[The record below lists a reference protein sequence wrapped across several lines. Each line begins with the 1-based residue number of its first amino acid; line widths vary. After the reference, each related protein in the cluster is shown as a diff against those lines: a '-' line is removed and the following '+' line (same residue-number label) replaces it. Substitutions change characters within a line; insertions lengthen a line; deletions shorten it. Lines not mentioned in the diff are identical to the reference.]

1 MPDLSDIV
9 ITGMGVVT
17 PIGIGRDEF
26 WSSLEVGR
34 CGIEPLNE
42 PANADSPLYV
52 GATLKNF
59 DAKQYVTPRKALKV
73 MALELQT
80 AYSASRLAWLDAG
93 LSEGDVDPDRV
104 GVLFGSET
112 FGGDVADL
120 VDAVKTCSENGR
132 MEAERWG
139 NAFAKCIAPLWMLK
153 SLPNMPACHVGIAV
167 DARGPNNTIV
177 MDEVGGLLAL
187 QEAAGIIE
195 RGAADMMVVGSTGS
209 RTSASRLMYRQP
221 SLHDTSSTQEYPYCM
236 PYDSRRHGLVPGE
249 GAGAI
254 VIESRDHAARRGAKP
269 VARLAGWSSR
279 FHAPAARLA
288 GSADAVAA
296 ATSDALAAAGIK
308 AKQLAHV
315 SGQAYSHPILDATEA
330 QGLARIVGQVPVVGY
345 SSYFGQMGGGCGIVE
360 LVASILSLSKGV
372 TLPTLGFAQADP
384 ACPVRVLTQPQAID
398 EDRYALKLNFTPHGQ
413 AAAVVIEC
421 LN

>member
-1 MPDLSDIV
+1 MPDSSDIV

-17 PIGIGRDEF
+17 PIGIGREEF

-42 PANADSPLYV
+42 PADGGLLFV

-73 MALELQT
+73 MVLELQS

-93 LSEGDVDPDRV
+93 LAEGHVDPDRV
-104 GVLFGSET
+104 GVLFGAET
-112 FGGDVADL
+112 FGGDTADL
-120 VDAVKTCSENGR
+120 VDAVMACTQAGTMR
-132 MEAERWG
+132 TDMWG
-139 NAFAKCIAPLWMLK
+139 DSFSRTIAPLWMLK

-187 QEAAGIIE
+187 QEAAMIIE
-195 RGAADMMVVGSTGS
+195 RGGADMMVVGSTGG
-209 RTSASRLMYRQP
+209 RTSASRLMYRHP
-221 SLHDTSSTQEYPYCM
+221 SLHDTSRDQAEPYCA
-236 PYDSRRHGLVPGE
+236 PYDRRRHGVVPGE

-254 VIESRDHAARRGAKP
+254 IIERREHATRRGAQP
-269 VARLAGWSSR
+269 IARLAGWASR
-279 FHAPAARLA
+279 FHAPAAPLH
-288 GSADAVAA
+288 GSGTSVKA
-296 ATSDALAAAGIK
+296 ATSAALGEAGIG
-308 AKQLAHV
+308 ANQLAHV
-315 SGQAYSHPILDATEA
+315 SSQAFSHQQLDATEA
-330 QGLARIVGQVPVVGY
+330 QALHDVIGDVPVVGF
-345 SSYFGQMGGGCGIVE
+345 SSYFGQLGGGCGIVE
-360 LVASILSLSKGV
+360 LVASVLSLSKRV
-372 TLPTLGFAQADP
+372 ALPTLGFAQRDEK
-384 ACPVRVLTQPQAID
+384 CPINVLTATRTVS
-398 EDRYALKLNFTPHGQ
+398 ERYALKLNFTPHGQ

>member
-42 PANADSPLYV
+42 PTDSHSPLYV

-73 MALELQT
+73 MASELQT

-104 GVLFGSET
+104 GVLFGAET

-120 VDAVKTCSENGR
+120 VDAVKTCTENGR
-132 MEAERWG
+132 MNAERWG
-139 NAFAKCIAPLWMLK
+139 QTFAKCIGPLWMLK

-187 QEAAGIIE
+187 QEAAVIIE

-209 RTSASRLMYRQP
+209 RTSASRLVYRQP
-221 SLHDTSSTQEYPYCM
+221 SLFDTSPEQEYPYCM

-254 VIESRDHAARRGAKP
+254 IIESRDHAARRGAKP
-269 VARLAGWSSR
+269 VARLAGWASR
-279 FHAPAARLA
+279 FHAPPARLA
-288 GSADAVAA
+288 GSADSIAA
-296 ATSDALAAAGIK
+296 AAQEALCTAGIK
-308 AKQLAHV
+308 SQQLAHV
-315 SGQAYSHPILDATEA
+315 AGQAFSHPVLDISEA
-330 QGLARIVGQVPVVGY
+330 RGLSSVVGRVPVVGY
-345 SSYFGQMGGGCGIVE
+345 SSYFGQMGGGGGMVE
-360 LVASILSLSKGV
+360 LIASILSLSKGV
-372 TLPTLGFAQADP
+372 TLPTLGFAQPDP
-384 ACPVRVLTQPQAID
+384 DCPVHVLTQPQPID
-398 EDRYALKLNFTPHGQ
+398 ELRYALKMNFTPHGQ